1 MFTTGTKLLIGS
13 SVIAIVAAVLYGVT
27 QQGMLGTIGLVSAS
41 VALVFLTAINLYVRD
56 SNVSAADIESHAT
69 APAAR
74 RPPATSLWPLTAGL
88 GATMVTVGIVTF
100 QATTVLGL
108 IVLLAAITEWTVL
121 AWSERASADQAYNT
135 EVRERIALPLELPI
149 LAAIG
154 VGVIIYSISRVMLGL
169 PSKDGAVLTFVVV
182 AALVVLIGS
191 LTSRRRRLSSGTIAG
206 VCTVAVVA
214 IVASGAVYGLSGER
228 TTHHHETTGAIAE
241 DGDCGA
247 DETEADEDASQN
259 VAAKANV
266 AASITLTA
274 EDQLTY
280 TVPGYDGGS
289 ATLNLPKST
298 ANNVLFTNE
307 SAEPRRLSI
316 DTAGATAAADRRV
329 VCTALV
335 EEGGTQLL
343 TVHFAKSGFA
353 AEIPYE
359 FTVPGVDGAVLPVV
373 VP

>member
-182 AALVVLIGS
+182 AALVAAHRQPDLAPAEA
-191 LTSRRRRLSSGTIAG
+191 LERHHRRCVHGR
-206 VCTVAVVA
+206 
-214 IVASGAVYGLSGER
+214 
-228 TTHHHETTGAIAE
+228 
-241 DGDCGA
+241 
-247 DETEADEDASQN
+247 
-259 VAAKANV
+259 
-266 AASITLTA
+266 
-274 EDQLTY
+274 
-280 TVPGYDGGS
+280 GG
-289 ATLNLPKST
+289 
-298 ANNVLFTNE
+298 
-307 SAEPRRLSI
+307 
-316 DTAGATAAADRRV
+316 GDRRQWSRV
-329 VCTALV
+329 RV
-335 EEGGTQLL
+335 ERRAHHAPPRDHRSDRRGR
-343 TVHFAKSGFA
+343 
-353 AEIPYE
+353 
-359 FTVPGVDGAVLPVV
+359 
-373 VP
+373 